1 MKKVLKILVFD
12 KILEKMQE
20 YKQSE
25 YVKKRILRLEP
36 FKSMDDVRQA
46 QKETTE
52 AMSTLLKLGN
62 IPVNLAVSDVR
73 GSVKRAE
80 QGGVLSPK
88 ELMDI
93 SRVLYVARR
102 TKAYLSETSEECT
115 ILHDMENRLLTAKA
129 LEDKINSS
137 VISEEEIADD
147 ASQELSAIRRKMK
160 NLNGKI
166 RETLNSM
173 LHSTHY
179 KKFLQESIVTM
190 RSDRYVIPV
199 RAEYKSEV
207 SGIVHDTSATG
218 QTLFIEPMGVV
229 NANNEIRD
237 LKNKEKQ
244 EIERILAELS
254 QRTVEN
260 SHEIF
265 VDFVV
270 VAELDFI
277 FAKGKLSVDTNG
289 SEPIL
294 NTEGVIKLKKARHP
308 LIDKDKVV
316 ANDISFGKE
325 TDTLVV
331 TGPNTGGKTVTLKT
345 VGLLS
350 IMAAS
355 GLHITA
361 GEGSEAAVFTKIY
374 ADIGDEQ
381 SIEQSL
387 STFSS
392 HMVNIVKI
400 LKNVDSNT
408 LALFDELGAGTDP
421 TEGAA
426 LAIAILE
433 YLRSKGVKTLATT
446 HYSEL
451 KLFALTTD
459 GVLNASCEFD
469 VKTLQPTYKL
479 LIGIPGKS
487 NAFAISRRLGLGKE
501 IIDRAS
507 DILSDED
514 IRFEDVITDLEQARA
529 SAQKDA
535 DENERIKRE
544 LKELRMTLEKD
555 REKLK
560 NNKSRILEEAHR
572 EAKIIVMD
580 AKTEANEIIR
590 ELEKMRQKGIKAG
603 DIPQKVQRARQTL
616 KKREETLD
624 EKMKNAA
631 KPKERFVEPPKN
643 LKPGE
648 SVKIIDL
655 DQDAVVIKA
664 PDKSGNV
671 RVEAGI
677 IKMDVHVTNLRR
689 TDDNDEAK
697 KKMVKQYT
705 PSVKSFESKTKN
717 VSTETDVRG
726 QYPEE
731 AWANVEKFIDD
742 CYLAGISPVRIVHGK
757 GTGVLKKHIREMLRK
772 HRYVKSYRPGIFG
785 EGEDGV
791 TVVELK

>member
-1 MKKVLKILVFD
+1 MKKVLKILEFD
-12 KILEKMQE
+12 KILERMQE
-20 YKQSE
+20 YTESE
-25 YVKKRILRLEP
+25 SVKKRIYKLEP
-36 FKSMDDVRQA
+36 FSDIEKARAA
-46 QKETTE
+46 QRETTE
-52 AMSTLLKLGN
+52 SASTLLKLGN
-62 IPVNLAVSDVR
+62 MPVNLSVNDVR
-73 GSVKRAE
+73 PSVKRAE
-80 QGGVLSPK
+80 QGGVLTPR

-102 TKAYLSETSEECT
+102 TKSYLSEISEECE
-115 ILHDMENRLLTAKA
+115 ILAGLRESLMTAKP
-129 LEDKINSS
+129 LEDKINSC
-137 VISEEEIADD
+137 ILSESEIADD
-147 ASQELSAIRRKMK
+147 ASSELSAIRRKMK

-166 RETLNSM
+166 KETLNSM
-173 LHSTHY
+173 IHSAHY
-179 KKFLQESIVTM
+179 KKFLQDPIVSV
-190 RSDRYVIPV
+190 RADRYVIPV
-199 RAEYKSEV
+199 RAEYKNEV
-207 SGIVHDTSATG
+207 PGIVHDTSSTG
-218 QTLFIEPMGVV
+218 LTLFVEPMSVV
-229 NANNEIRD
+229 NSNNEIRD
-237 LKNKEKQ
+237 LKNKEQ
-244 EIERILAELS
+244 REIEKVLAQLS
-254 QRTVEN
+254 GLVIEN

-265 VDFVV
+265 VDVINLL
-270 VAELDFI
+270 ELDFI
-277 FAKGKLSVDTNG
+277 FVKGKLSLDMNAA
-289 SEPIL
+289 EPVL
-294 NTEGVIKLKKARHP
+294 NDKGIINLKKARHP

-316 ANDISFGKE
+316 SNDISFGSD

-350 IMAAS
+350 IMASS

-361 GEGSEAAVFTKIY
+361 GESSDAAVFSKIY

-392 HMVNIVKI
+392 HIVNIVKI
-400 LKNVDSNT
+400 LKNVDNNT

-433 YLRSKGVKTLATT
+433 HLRKKGVKTLATT

-459 GVLNASCEFD
+459 GVKNASCEFD

-487 NAFAISRRLGLGKE
+487 NAFAISRRLGLSDA
-501 IIDRAS
+501 IIERANTV
-507 DILSDED
+507 LSDEN
-514 IRFEDVITDLEQARA
+514 IRFEDVIGELELSRVKASRDAEENARM
-529 SAQKDA
+529 
-535 DENERIKRE
+535 KRE
-544 LKELRMTLEKD
+544 LKDLREELERE

-560 NNKSRILEEAHR
+560 KNKSRILDEAHR

-580 AKTEANEIIR
+580 AKSEANEIIR
-590 ELEKMRQKGIKAG
+590 DLEKMRQKGIKSGNIEDKA
-603 DIPQKVQRARQTL
+603 KKARQAL
-616 KKREETLD
+616 KEREDSID
-624 EKMKNAA
+624 EKMKRVS
-631 KPKERFVEPPKN
+631 KPKTSFVEPPKN

-648 SVKIIDL
+648 IVKIIDL
-655 DQDAVVIKA
+655 DQEAVVLKS

-677 IKMDVHVTNLRR
+677 IKMDVHITNLKRVDKSNEEKAKIAQYIPPVR
-689 TDDNDEAK
+689 TFD
-697 KKMVKQYT
+697 
-705 PSVKSFESKTKN
+705 SKTKTAT
-717 VSTETDVRG
+717 TELDVRG

-731 AWANVEKFIDD
+731 AWANTEKFIDD

-757 GTGVLKKHIREMLRK
+757 GTGVLKKHIREMLKK
-772 HRYVKSYRPGIFG
+772 HRYVVSSRPGIFG